1 MYTKRKTYDKE
12 DWCPA
17 SRESLILDRSRK
29 SKEVFKVVR
38 VKPFKAYRYDQTKV
52 GDISKVVTPPYD
64 IIKGAKVDELQG
76 LSEYNIAWVIK
87 NKPTDDDTPE
97 NNQYTR
103 ARDHLNK
110 WIKDGVLKQDEKDS
124 FYVYGQNFE
133 VDGKKLFRFG
143 FIGLI
148 ELEEFA
154 TEAPSSGSFAGVL
167 QHEETLPKDI
177 IDRLSLCRTSMA
189 NFGQIFVIYPDK
201 KGSVDA
207 VLEKNMNQSPVADVT
222 DDASV
227 RHRIWAI
234 NNEADVEAIRNNM
247 ADKYVIIAD
256 GHHRYK
262 TALQLS
268 KENPDLESAKYR
280 MLTFV
285 NISNPGLV
293 VLPTH
298 RLVQNLDAFNPEK
311 LIGDI
316 KQYFDLETF
325 DNKEDMFTLMNDM
338 FKQKK
343 HSFGLFMDDGKF
355 YAFTLKDTK
364 VMDSLL
370 ADKSPELRSLDVAI
384 LHALVLDKMLG
395 IDKEKLLQGTMK
407 GGGFV
412 TYIKGI
418 GDAVDESIKA
428 VKDSSQAVF
437 FMNPTRVEEV
447 EAVSNNFECMPQKST
462 FFHPKIWTGFTINKL
477 R

>member
-1 MYTKRKTYDKE
+1 M
-12 DWCPA
+12 PA
-17 SRESLILDRSRK
+17 TAES

-38 VKPFKAYRYDQTKV
+38 VKPFRAFRYDENKV
-52 GDISKVVTPPYD
+52 GDLSKVVTPPYD

-76 LSEYNIAWVIK
+76 LSEHSIAWIIK
-87 NKPTDDDTPE
+87 NKPRDDDTPE
-97 NNQYTR
+97 SNQYTR

-110 WIKDGVLKQDEKDS
+110 WVDDGSLKQDEKES
-124 FYVYGQNFE
+124 FYVYGQDFE
-133 VDGKKLFRFG
+133 VEGKALFRFG

-148 ELEEFA
+148 ELVDFA
-154 TEAPSSGSFAGVL
+154 SEAPSSGDFSGVL

-177 IDRLSLCRTSMA
+177 VDRLSLCRSSMA

-201 KGSVDA
+201 EGSVDA
-207 VLEKNMNQSPVADVT
+207 VLEKNMKKNPVADIT
-222 DDASV
+222 DTAGV
-227 RHRIWAI
+227 RHRIWAVDD
-234 NNEADVEAIRNNM
+234 EADVKAVTTNM
-247 ADKYVIIAD
+247 ANKYIIIAD

-268 KENPDLESAKYR
+268 RDNPEIESARYR

-298 RLVQNLDAFNPEK
+298 RLVQNLEVFSKEK
-311 LIGDI
+311 LLENI
-316 KQYFDLETF
+316 KEYFDLEIF
-325 DNKEDMFTLMNDM
+325 DSKDKMFALMDKMFT
-338 FKQKK
+338 QSK
-343 HSFGLFMDDGKF
+343 HSFGLFMDDENY
-355 YAFTLKDTK
+355 YAFTLKD
-364 VMDSLL
+364 MQIMGSLL
-370 ADKSPELRSLDVAI
+370 GDKSPELRSLDVAI
-384 LHALVLDKMLG
+384 LHALILDKMLG

-412 TYIKGI
+412 SYIKGI
-418 GDAVDESIKA
+418 GDAVDESIKT
-428 VKDSSQAVF
+428 VKGPAQAVF